1 MALLYLSLL
10 PFLVFILLLIF
21 LRRELLFSSFSI
33 LLLLAIELFFVWKI
47 FPSVFLSSTVKGFT
61 IALDILVIV
70 TGAIFFLETLRSRGI
85 IDRVVFR
92 LSSFFADYRVQIIVL
107 AWFFENFLEGTAGF
121 GVPAAIVAPL
131 LIGLGLAPLQ
141 AVIVALLGNS
151 TSVVFGAVGTPIS
164 LGFASVADPKIPV
177 YAALF
182 NYVGILVP
190 SFILFASVSHLPHR
204 FQLFREALPFAL
216 WSGFAF
222 TAPSFFSVF
231 LGQEFPSIVGSV
243 VGLGLVIF
251 STHFGLFLPP
261 INRSLIP
268 RSSGH
273 IKSSCFPDF
282 SPYLLLILLLI
293 IGKIT
298 FPRLN
303 PGYIFIIAALP
314 FTVFR
319 NLPKSL
325 FSAIKRAIPAF
336 LVVAIMSSFTQLLTN
351 SGQNSSGLPSII
363 LSLSSVLHPSS
374 LAFLAPFIGT
384 FGSFITGSAT
394 VSNLMF
400 GGLLHS
406 AAASFSQNPAIIL
419 GLEVSGAAAGNMIA
433 LADILAA
440 ETIAGLKNQERQVVA
455 GVIVPCLIYLLLLG
469 LIGLLY

>member
-21 LRRELLFSSFSI
+21 LRRELLFSSLFI
-33 LLLLAIELFFVWKI
+33 FLLLIIELFFVWKI
-47 FPSVFLSSTVKGFT
+47 FPPVFFSSIAKGFT

-85 IDRVVFR
+85 INRVVSR
-92 LSSFFADYRVQIIVL
+92 LSSFFTDYRVQVIVL

-141 AVIVALLGNS
+141 AVIIALLGNS

-164 LGFASVADPKIPV
+164 LGFAAIADARTPI

-190 SFILFASVSHLPHR
+190 AFILFTSVYQLPHR
-204 FQLFREALPFAL
+204 FRLFREALPFAL

-231 LGQEFPSIVGSV
+231 LGQEFPSIIGSV
-243 VGLGLVIF
+243 VGLGLVIL

-261 INRSLIP
+261 VNRSLVP
-268 RSSGH
+268 RSPES
-273 IKSSCFPDF
+273 IKSSCFLDF
-282 SPYLLLILLLI
+282 SPYLLLVFLLI

-319 NLPKSL
+319 NLPTSL
-325 FSAIKRAIPAF
+325 ISALIRAIPAF
-336 LVVAIMSSFTQLLTN
+336 LIVAVMSSFTQLATN
-351 SGQNSSGLPSII
+351 SDQNSSGLPSII
-363 LSLSSVLHPSS
+363 LSLSSFLHSSS
-374 LAFLAPFIGT
+374 LSFFAPFIGA

-400 GGLLHS
+400 GSLLHS
-406 AAASFSQNPAIIL
+406 AAISFGQNPALIL

-440 ETIAGLKNQERQVVA
+440 ETIVGLKNQERRVII
-455 GVIVPCLIYLLLLG
+455 GVIFPCLIYLFLLG